1 MTDVKPPLPPFTRDT
16 ATQKVQAAEDAWNTR
31 DPEKVA
37 QAYTVDSVW
46 RNRDVFVTG
55 RDEIVAFLTHKWD
68 RELEYA
74 LRKNLWCFDTDRIA
88 AAAGDVA
95 RISAEIEG
103 QVGVMLARLTGLQ
116 DAWTGTASAQFQ
128 GVVAQWRGTQQQVRA
143 SLDSIGQVLGAA
155 GSQYAEAEANATR
168 MFS

>member
-1 MTDVKPPLPPFTRDT
+1 MS
-16 ATQKVQAAEDAWNTR
+16 
-31 DPEKVA
+31 A
-37 QAYTVDSVW
+37 QFQV
-46 RNRDVFVTG
+46 
-55 RDEIVAFLTHKWD
+55 
-68 RELEYA
+68 
-74 LRKNLWCFDTDRIA
+74 DTDRIA

-143 SLDSIGQVLGAA
+143 SLDSIGTVLAAA
-155 GSQYAEAEANATR
+155 GAHYAETEAQTLR